1 MGRVRAASH
10 PGKIVKLLSG
20 LRRFSTRYKRTLTV
34 STVSAVTVGV
44 VSGALLYPGFAT
56 AEVDLNDGGVWV
68 TNRNTGMVGHLNYQS
83 RLLDGG
89 YAANSDGFDVI
100 QDQAVVFNINT
111 DQSKISPVD
120 VANVVRGTE
129 VQLPG
134 SAIVAMGG
142 DTAAVTD
149 RAGGAV
155 WITTVG
161 NLGAFSDQETDPV
174 VTGSSGVI
182 AAVSSNNGVLVA
194 EPGAGTIS
202 TYAVAPDGTY
212 GEPEVIEAEVLKGFG
227 DAQIAAVGD
236 QAVVFDG
243 ESGQLVLPDGEVVVL
258 PDAQDGRLQQSGP
271 AGSFAVVATPT
282 SLIKQPLSGGDPV
295 VMPLD
300 GNGIP
305 VAPVQLDRCVHAAWA
320 GAAIYVRDCADDA
333 NDRREDI
340 PGLGAESELVF
351 RVNRSVVVLNDINAG
366 DVWLVLQNMQLVD
379 NWGDIIPPKQ
389 DSDEEDEESAS
400 DNPVNTLPDRSG
412 ENRPPVAEDDS
423 YGARAGRTTILNVL
437 TNDSD
442 PDGDLLTTT
451 LTGEQPAAGNVQ
463 PIYNGAGLQIVVPA
477 DAPVGTHTFSY
488 EVADGRGGSDTAQVA
503 VDVRAAD
510 SNEPPKPMRPT
521 KILVEEGKSVS
532 QNILSSWTDPDGDD
546 LFLVSA
552 EPTPDGDQVRTR
564 SDGLLTFRDV
574 GKGQGVK
581 EVSIVVSDGRDEVS
595 GVISFDVRAA
605 GTLAPVV
612 NFDHFTATVG
622 QESQL
627 TPLQNDLDPAGGQL
641 SLAKAELTG
650 GEGTV
655 TPDYDTGTIAFTPE
669 AAGTY
674 YVEYLV
680 TNGPQ
685 SASGLIRVDA
695 KAEGAEGAP
704 IAVRDV
710 ALLPRNGDVLVDV
723 LDNDSDPSGGV
734 LVVQS
739 VDVPAGSPLDVAVLD
754 HNVLRIH
761 DVRNLSEQT
770 TITYTISNGKASAT
784 GEVSVLS
791 VEGPETLLPPQANSD
806 EVTVRAGDV
815 VNIPVLDNDTH
826 PNGDEL
832 TLNPVLAQ
840 GIDLADGRVFAS
852 ENSLRF
858 IAGPTAKTVYAIY
871 EVLDSTGQTDS
882 AEVRINIRPLDE
894 RNTPPVPSNLD
905 ARVIAGSTVRIP
917 VPLDGIDADGDSS
930 FLTGIDVAPTM
941 GAAVPGPNY
950 IDFTASA
957 TGAGTDAFTYTVR
970 DRLGLENSGTVQV
983 GIAPAAEANQKP
995 IAVNDGVILRPGR
1008 AIAVDALRN
1017 DSDPDGDPIALDP
1030 DGINASPEEMAP
1042 EVVEGRVL
1050 FTAPQ
1055 AEGAFNVRYGVADDR
1070 GASANG
1076 NINVTVDQNAPLLLP
1091 IARDDRVEVP
1101 ETRGQTAVDVPVLKN
1116 DEDPDGV
1123 AEDLVVSVDAANVTA
1138 AVGAENVVRIEL
1150 TAEPQS
1156 IPYTVEDIDGGVATA
1171 VIWVPGLSEQVPTL
1185 ISDAPIDVQAGE
1197 ELALDLRE
1205 LVEVREGRT
1214 PRLTVTEKVT
1224 AIGTS
1229 NANDWAVDPNNLRYA
1244 ADVNYA
1250 GKGSITFEVTDGT
1263 GPDDPE
1269 GLSSTLTVLTNV
1281 IPAEESP
1288 NVPPTLNSGSLEVAV
1303 AEAAVSLDLVG
1314 LASDPNPEDTLEFS
1328 LTGDQP
1334 AGFEVSFDGSV
1345 LSAAAAD
1352 NSEAGLTGVVG
1363 ISVTDGEDSASS
1375 SVALTVLASNRP
1387 LPVAND
1393 DEVSDAVQGEPVPV
1407 DVLANDVNPFPEEPL
1422 RIVDVVAD
1430 GNGSVSQ
1437 QGESVLVTPSETF
1450 VGTMTVQYTVE
1461 DKTGDQS
1468 RLATGQITLT
1478 VKGKPGAPSTPVVE
1492 STRNKSVV
1500 LSWDPPSDNGSPIT
1514 GYLVRS
1520 NNGFTQECPA
1530 TTCTLAGLT
1539 NNVEYVFTVTAA
1551 NDIGTSDPSP
1561 ESAVARPDT
1570 QPGQPAPPTLVFGDG
1585 SLTVDWVPPANEGS
1599 PIEGYDL
1606 QISPAPPNGAVQRSA
1621 AGGPLTWEGLENG
1634 TAYKVRV
1641 QARNAAPDPSEW
1653 SDYSAS
1659 EIPAGLPGTPAA
1671 PTTTRAQSLGPE
1683 SQLVVDWTDVIPNGA
1698 PVTKYQVQEYRGG
1711 ELQRTLPEVQSSE
1724 QTIVAANAEA
1734 DYSYSVRAYNKAGW
1748 TEYGAQSAPRRAVG
1762 SPSAPSDVT
1771 LTETRTGGEG
1781 RHLQINFSELSTE
1794 QRNGARA
1801 SEVNYQATFNGR
1813 QMAVRPGQEV
1823 GGFTNGTPV
1832 TATVTAVVNSDGAN
1846 YSSTPATSNQV
1857 NPFGSPGTPT
1867 ASGQNGAQNENS
1879 VTFNWGPP
1887 NTGVHDVKQVQI
1899 SIDGGAWQNVANS
1912 GTRRVSGGFEQQ
1924 HDIRVR
1930 SLNSRNDAGAIATA
1944 RATAG
1949 KEQPSQLPTR
1959 LHDRMGRSCTDPAN
1973 RSTYNPDEFTC
1984 EGVGGN
1990 NPPWFYPEHQFTVG
2004 CWMPKPNALGDVV
2017 PWYRIVAGPR
2027 NVGRYVDA
2035 GHTTVG
2041 PPNQSGLPRC

>member
-1 MGRVRAASH
+1 MNRGLDR
-10 PGKIVKLLSG
+10 
-20 LRRFSTRYKRTLTV
+20 LRRFSTRHKRALSV
-34 STVSAVTVGV
+34 STASAVSIAVVG
-44 VSGALLYPGFAT
+44 GALLYPGFAT

-83 RLLDGG
+83 WLLDGG
-89 YAANSDGFDVI
+89 YAANSDSFDII
-100 QDQAVVFNINT
+100 QDQATVFNINS
-111 DQSKISPVD
+111 DQSKVSPVD

-134 SAIVAMGG
+134 SAAVAMGG
-142 DTAAVTD
+142 TTAAVTD

-155 WITTVG
+155 WITTVQ
-161 NLGAFSDQETDPV
+161 NLAAFSDQETEPV
-174 VTGSSGVI
+174 VTGSSGAV
-182 AAVSSNNGVLVA
+182 AAVSSNNRVVVA
-194 EPGAGTIS
+194 DPGPATVS
-202 TYAVAPDGTY
+202 TYVVAADGTY
-212 GEPEVIEAEVLKGFG
+212 EEPVVVEAEALGTFG

-236 QAVVFDG
+236 QPVVFDG
-243 ESGQLVLPDGEVVVL
+243 ESGQLILPDGEPVTL
-258 PDAQDGRLQQSGP
+258 PDAVGGRLQHSGP

-282 SLIKQPLSGGDPV
+282 SLIKQPLAGGDPV
-295 VMPLD
+295 ITPLD
-300 GNGIP
+300 ATGVP
-305 VAPVQLDRCVHAAWA
+305 ASPVQLDGCVHAAWA
-320 GAAIYVRDCADDA
+320 GVSVYVRDCADDA
-333 NDRREDI
+333 SDQRQDI
-340 PGLGAESELVF
+340 PELGAESELVF
-351 RVNRSVVVLNDINAG
+351 RVNRSVVVLNDVNAG

-379 NWGDIIPPKQ
+379 NWGDIIPPK
-389 DSDEEDEESAS
+389 DESDDEDQESAS
-400 DNPVNTLPDRSG
+400 ENPVNTLPDRTG

-423 YGARAGRTTILNVL
+423 YGAREGKTSILNVVA
-437 TNDSD
+437 NDTD
-442 PDGDLLTTT
+442 PDGDLLTAR
-451 LTGEQPAAGNVQ
+451 LSGDQPAAGSVQ
-463 PIYNGAGLQIVVPA
+463 PIYNGAGLQVVVPA
-477 DAPVGTHTFSY
+477 DAPVGISTFAY
-488 EVADGRGGSDTAQVA
+488 EVEDGRGGTDAAQV
-503 VDVRAAD
+503 DVEVRGAD
-510 SNEPPKPMRPT
+510 TNEPPNPLRPT

-581 EVSIVVSDGRDEVS
+581 EVNIVVSDGREEVS
-595 GVISFDVRAA
+595 GVISFDVRAS
-605 GTLAPVV
+605 GTLPPVV
-612 NFDHFTATVG
+612 NFDHFTAVVG

-627 TPLQNDLDPAGGQL
+627 SPLQNDLDPAGGQL

-650 GEGTV
+650 GDAVV
-655 TPDYDTGTIAFTPE
+655 TPDYDTGTIAFTPNS
-669 AAGTY
+669 AGTY

-695 KAEGAEGAP
+695 KADGAEGAP
-704 IAVRDV
+704 VAVRDV

-723 LDNDSDPSGGV
+723 LGNDSDPGGGV

-739 VDVPAGSPLDVAVLD
+739 VEVPADSPVDVAILN

-770 TITYTISNGKASAT
+770 TITYTMSNGTASAT
-784 GEVSVLS
+784 GEVSVLP

-832 TLNPVLAQ
+832 TLSPVLAQ
-840 GIDLADGRVFAS
+840 GIDLADGRIFAS

-858 IAGPTAKTVYAIY
+858 VAGPTAKTVYAIY

-882 AEVRINIRPLDE
+882 AEVRINIRPLDAP
-894 RNTPPVPSNLD
+894 NTPPVPKNLD

-917 VPLDGIDADGDSS
+917 VPLDGIDADGDSA
-930 FLTGIDVAPTM
+930 FLAGIDVAPTM

-957 TGAGTDAFTYTVR
+957 AGAGTDTFTYTVR
-970 DRLGLENSGTVQV
+970 DRLGLENTGTIQV

-1030 DGINASPEEMAP
+1030 EALAGTPEEMAP

-1050 FTAPQ
+1050 FSAPQ
-1055 AEGAFNVRYGVADDR
+1055 TEGDFSVRYGIQDSR
-1070 GASANG
+1070 GGIAAG
-1076 NINVTVDQNAPLLLP
+1076 NISVTVDQNAPLLLP
-1091 IARDDRVEVP
+1091 IARDDRVESE

-1123 AEDLVVSVDAANVTA
+1123 AEDLVVRVDPAALTA
-1138 AVGAENVVRIEL
+1138 SVGAENAVRVEL
-1150 TAEPQS
+1150 TEQAQI

-1171 VIWVPGLSEQVPTL
+1171 VIWVPGLSEQYPTL

-1214 PRLTVTEKVT
+1214 PRLTVTEKVS

-1229 NANDWAVDPNNLRYA
+1229 NSNDWVVDPNNLRYA
-1244 ADVNYA
+1244 ADAGYA

-1281 IPAEESP
+1281 IPAAESP
-1288 NVPPTLNSGSLEVAV
+1288 NIPPSLDSGSLEVAV
-1303 AEAAVSLDLVG
+1303 AEPAVSLDLAG
-1314 LASDPNPEDTLEFS
+1314 LATDPNPEDTLEFS

-1334 AGFEVSFDGSV
+1334 AGFEVALNGSV
-1345 LSAAAAD
+1345 LSVAPGE

-1363 ISVTDGEDSASS
+1363 VSVSDGEETASS
-1375 SVALTVLASNRP
+1375 SVALAVLASNRP

-1393 DEVSDAVQGEPVPV
+1393 DEVPDAVQGEPVPV
-1407 DVLANDVNPFPEEPL
+1407 DVLANDVNPFQDEPL

-1437 QGESVLVTPSETF
+1437 QGDQVLVTPGESF

-1461 DKTGDQS
+1461 DKTADQS
-1468 RLATGQITLT
+1468 RLATGQIVLT

-1500 LSWDPPSDNGSPIT
+1500 LSWDPPADNGSPIT
-1514 GYLVRS
+1514 GYTVTS

-1530 TTCTLAGLT
+1530 TTCTLTGLT
-1539 NNVEYVFTVTAA
+1539 NNVEYVFTVTAT

-1570 QPGQPAPPTLVFGDG
+1570 QPAQPAPPTLVFGDG
-1585 SLTVDWVPPANEGS
+1585 SLTVSWTPPANEGS

-1621 AGGPLTWEGLENG
+1621 TGSPLTWEGLENG

-1641 QARNAAPDPSEW
+1641 QARNAAPEPSEW
-1653 SDYSAS
+1653 SDYSAA
-1659 EIPAGLPGTPAA
+1659 ETPAGLPGVPAA
-1671 PTTTRAQSLGPE
+1671 PTTTRAQDLGGE
-1683 SQLVVDWTDVIPNGA
+1683 SQLVVDWADVIPNGA
-1698 PVTKYQVQEYRGG
+1698 PVTKYHVQEFRGG
-1711 ELQRTLPEVQSSE
+1711 ALVRTLPEIQASE
-1724 QTIVAANAEA
+1724 QTLVVPNAEA

-1748 TEYGAQSAPRRAVG
+1748 TEYGAQSTPRRAVG
-1762 SPSAPSDVT
+1762 SPAAPSNVS
-1771 LTETRTGGEG
+1771 LKETRTNAEG
-1781 RHLQINFSELSTE
+1781 RHVQINFSELNAQ

-1801 SEVNYQATFNGR
+1801 SEVSYQATFNNR
-1813 QMAVRPGQEV
+1813 QMTVRPGQEI
-1823 GGFTNGTPV
+1823 GGFANGSAV
-1832 TATVTAVVNSDGAN
+1832 TATVTAIVNSDGAS
-1846 YSSTPATSNQV
+1846 YSSSPAASNQV
-1857 NPFGSPGTPT
+1857 SPHGSPGKPS
-1867 ASGQNGAQNENS
+1867 AGGQNGAQNENS

-1887 NTGVHDVKQVQI
+1887 NAGAHDVKQIQI
-1899 SIDGGAWQNVANS
+1899 SIDGGGWQNVANS
-1912 GTRRVSGGFEQQ
+1912 GSRRVSGNFEQQ
-1924 HDIRVR
+1924 HEIRVR
-1930 SLNSRNDAGAIATA
+1930 SLNSREQAGAIASATA
-1944 RATAG
+1944 RAG
-1949 KEQPSQLPTR
+1949 KEQPSRLDTR
-1959 LHDRMGRSCTDPAN
+1959 LLGHMERSCTDPAN
-1973 RSTYNPDEFTC
+1973 RATYDPEEFTC

-1990 NPPWFYPEHQFTVG
+1990 NPPWFYAMHQFTVG
-2004 CWMPKPNALGDVV
+2004 CWISHTDGYGRTGQ
-2017 PWYRIVAGPR
+2017 WYRIVGGPR
-2027 NVGRYVDA
+2027 NVGRYIDA
-2035 GHTTVG
+2035 GHVTVG
-2041 PPNQSGLPRC
+2041 GPAQSKLPQC

>member
-1 MGRVRAASH
+1 M
-10 PGKIVKLLSG
+10 KLLNR
-20 LRRFSTRYKRTLTV
+20 LRRFSTRHKRALSV
-34 STVSAVTVGV
+34 STGSVISVAV

-89 YAANSDGFDVI
+89 YAANSDGFDII
-100 QDQAVVFNINT
+100 QDKSTVFNINT

-134 SAIVAMGG
+134 SAAVAIGG
-142 DTAAVTD
+142 STAAVTD
-149 RAGGAV
+149 LSGGAV
-155 WITTVG
+155 WITTTQ
-161 NLGAFSDQETDPV
+161 NLTAFSDQETEPV
-174 VTGSSGVI
+174 VTGATGVA
-182 AAVSSNNGVLVA
+182 AAVSVNDRVLVA
-194 EPGAGTIS
+194 DPKAGTVS
-202 TYAVAPDGTY
+202 SYAVAADGTY
-212 GEPEVIEAEVLKGFG
+212 AEPDVVDAEGLSGFG

-236 QAVVFDG
+236 KAVVLDG
-243 ESGQLVLPDGEVVVL
+243 ETGRLVLPGGETVTL
-258 PDAQDGRLQQSGP
+258 PDAEDSRLQQSGP
-271 AGSFAVVATPT
+271 AGSFAVVATPS
-282 SLIKQPLSGGDPV
+282 SLIRQPLNGGEPTVTPLDAKGVPAAPV
-295 VMPLD
+295 VLD
-300 GNGIP
+300 GC
-305 VAPVQLDRCVHAAWA
+305 LHAAWA
-320 GAAIYVRDCADDA
+320 GAAVYVRDCEDDTHDQR
-333 NDRREDI
+333 NDI
-340 PGLGAESELVF
+340 PELGAESELVF

-389 DSDEEDEESAS
+389 ESDEEDQESAS
-400 DNPVNTLPDRSG
+400 ENPVNTLPDRSG

-437 TNDSD
+437 ANDTD
-442 PDGDLLTTT
+442 PDGDLLTGS
-451 LTGEQPAAGNVQ
+451 LTGEQPPAGSVQ
-463 PIYNGAGLQIVVPA
+463 AIYNGAGLQIVVPP
-477 DAPVGTHTFSY
+477 DAPVGNSTFGY
-488 EVADGRGGSDTAQVA
+488 EVSDGRGGSDTAQVTI
-503 VDVRAAD
+503 DVRSAE
-510 SNEPPKPMRPT
+510 SNEPPNPLRPT

-532 QNILSSWTDPDGDD
+532 QNILSNWTDPDGDD

-581 EVSIVVSDGRDEVS
+581 EVKIVVSDGRQEVS
-595 GVISFDVRAA
+595 GVVSFDVRAS

-612 NFDHFTATVG
+612 NFDHFTAVVG

-627 TPLQNDLDPAGGQL
+627 SPLQNDLDPAGGQL
-641 SLAKAELTG
+641 SLAKAEVAG
-650 GEGTV
+650 SEAAV

-695 KAEGAEGAP
+695 KVEGTEGAP

-723 LDNDSDPSGGV
+723 LGNDSDPAGGV

-739 VDVPAGSPLDVAVLD
+739 VDVPADSPLEVAVLD

-761 DVRNLSEQT
+761 DVRSLNQQT
-770 TITYTISNGKASAT
+770 TITYTVSNGKATAT

-840 GIDLADGRVFAS
+840 GVELADGRIFAS

-858 IAGPTAKTVYAIY
+858 VAGPTAKTVYAIY

-894 RNTPPVPSNLD
+894 QNTPPVPKNLD

-917 VPLDGIDADGDSS
+917 VPLDGIDADGDSA
-930 FLTGIDVAPTM
+930 FLAGIDAAPEM

-957 TGAGTDAFTYTVR
+957 AGGGTDTFTYTVR
-970 DRLGLENSGTVQV
+970 DRLGLENTGTVQV

-995 IAVNDGVILRPGR
+995 IAINDGVILRPGR

-1017 DSDPDGDPIALDP
+1017 DSDPDGDPVALNP
-1030 DGINASPEEMAP
+1030 DALTATPGEMSP

-1055 AEGAFNVRYGVADDR
+1055 AEGDFSVRYGVSDDR

-1091 IARDDRVEVP
+1091 IARDDRVEAA
-1101 ETRGQTAVDVPVLKN
+1101 ETRGQTAIDVPVLKN

-1123 AEDLVVSVDAANVTA
+1123 AEDLLVAVDASYVTA
-1138 AVGAENVVRIEL
+1138 SVRADNQVRVEL
-1150 TAEPQS
+1150 TAEAQT

-1171 VIWVPGLSEQVPTL
+1171 VIWVPGLSEQYPTL
-1185 ISDAPIDVQAGE
+1185 ISDAAIDVSAGE

-1214 PRLTVTEKVT
+1214 PRLTVSEKVS

-1229 NANDWAVDPNNLRYA
+1229 NANDWVVDPNNLRYA
-1244 ADVNYA
+1244 ADIDYA

-1269 GLSSTLTVLTNV
+1269 GLSATLTILTNV
-1281 IPAEESP
+1281 IPAAET
-1288 NVPPTLNSGSLEVAV
+1288 NFPPTLDSGSLEAAIAEPAV
-1303 AEAAVSLDLVG
+1303 TLDLAG

-1328 LTGDQP
+1328 VSGDRP
-1334 AGFEVSFDGSV
+1334 AGFDVSFDGSV
-1345 LSAAAAD
+1345 LSVAAGDGAAV
-1352 NSEAGLTGVVG
+1352 GTTGTVG
-1363 ISVTDGEDSASS
+1363 ISVTDGEETVSS
-1375 SVALTVLASNRP
+1375 SVALTVLASSRP

-1393 DEVSDAVQGEPVPV
+1393 DDVPDAVQGETVTV
-1407 DVLANDVNPFPEEPL
+1407 DVLGNDVNPFPETPL
-1422 RIVDVVAD
+1422 RIIDVIAD

-1437 QGESVLVTPSETF
+1437 QGSSVLVTPADSF
-1450 VGTMTVQYTVE
+1450 VGNMTVQYTVQ
-1461 DKTGDQS
+1461 DKTGELS
-1468 RLATGQITLT
+1468 RVATAQILLT
-1478 VKGKPGAPSTPVVE
+1478 VKGKPGTPSTPVVE

-1500 LSWDPPSDNGSPIT
+1500 LSWDPPADNGSQIT
-1514 GYLVRS
+1514 GYTVTG
-1520 NNGFTQECPA
+1520 NNGFSQECPA
-1530 TTCTLAGLT
+1530 TTCTLTGLT
-1539 NNVEYVFTVTAA
+1539 NNVEYVFSVTATNA
-1551 NDIGTSDPSP
+1551 IGTSDPSP

-1570 QPGQPAPPTLVFGDG
+1570 QPAQPAPPTLVFGDG
-1585 SLTVDWVPPANEGS
+1585 SLTVNWTPPANEGS

-1621 AGGPLTWEGLENG
+1621 SSSPLIWEGLENG

-1641 QARNAAPDPSEW
+1641 QARNAAPEPSDW
-1653 SDYSAS
+1653 SDYSAA
-1659 EIPAGLPGTPAA
+1659 ETPAGLPGTPAA
-1671 PTTTRAQSLGPE
+1671 PTTTRAQSLGSE
-1683 SQLVVDWTDVIPNGA
+1683 SQLVVDWADVTPNGA
-1698 PVTKYQVQEYRGG
+1698 AVTKYQVQEFRGG
-1711 ELQRTLPEVQSSE
+1711 ALVRTLPEVQVSE
-1724 QTIVAANAEA
+1724 QTIVVPNAEA
-1734 DYSYSVRAYNKAGW
+1734 DYSYAVRAYNKAGW

-1762 SPSAPSDVT
+1762 SPAAPANVS
-1771 LTETRTGGEG
+1771 LAESRTAAEG
-1781 RHLQINFSELSTE
+1781 RHVVVNFSELSAE

-1801 SEVNYQATFNGR
+1801 SEVSYRANFSDGR
-1813 QMAVRPGQEV
+1813 QMGIRPGQEV
-1823 GGFTNGTPV
+1823 GGFPNGAAV
-1832 TATVTAVVNSDGAN
+1832 TATVTAIVNSDGAN
-1846 YSSTPATSNQV
+1846 YSSQPAGSNQV
-1857 NPFGSPGTPT
+1857 NPYGRPGTPN
-1867 ASGQNGAQNENS
+1867 ANARGGAEGVKR
-1879 VTFNWGPP
+1879 VTVSWGPP
-1887 NTGVHDVKQVQI
+1887 NLANNDVAQI
-1899 SIDGGAWQNVANS
+1899 QININGGGWQNVANS
-1912 GTRRVSGGFEQQ
+1912 GDRNVATNGYNEQVT
-1924 HDIRVR
+1924 IKVR
-1930 SLNSRNDAGAIATA
+1930 SLNSRG
-1944 RATAG
+1944 TAG
-1949 KEQPSQLPTR
+1949 NVAQASARSGAQPPPPPPPPPKEPGTWPITGGGQLSS
-1959 LHDRMGRSCTDPAN
+1959 RSCMDPQNGTNWTGSGCIGNHWLYAGETMQSN
-1973 RSTYNPDEFTC
+1973 CFITRSSGT
-1984 EGVGGN
+1984 
-1990 NPPWFYPEHQFTVG
+1990 
-2004 CWMPKPNALGDVV
+2004 
-2017 PWYRIVAGPR
+2017 WYRQQSGPNR
-2027 NVGRYVDA
+2027 DA
-2035 GHTTVG
+2035 NNNGLFLKGIHTTRG
-2041 PPNQSGLPRC
+2041 QAPPAGMPRC

>member
-1 MGRVRAASH
+1 MGV
-10 PGKIVKLLSG
+10 I
-20 LRRFSTRYKRTLTV
+20 
-34 STVSAVTVGV
+34 
-44 VSGALLYPGFAT
+44 SGALLYPGFAT

-68 TNRNTGMVGHLNYQS
+68 TNNNTGMVGHLNYQS

-89 YAANSDGFDVI
+89 YAANSDSFDII
-100 QDQAVVFNINT
+100 QDQATVFNINS
-111 DQSKISPVD
+111 DQSKVSPVD

-134 SAIVAMGG
+134 SAAVAMGG
-142 DTAAVTD
+142 TTAAVTD

-155 WITTVG
+155 WITTVQ
-161 NLGAFSDQETDPV
+161 NLAAFSDQETEPV
-174 VTGSSGVI
+174 VTGSSGVV
-182 AAVSSNNGVLVA
+182 AAVSSNNRVLVA
-194 EPGAGTIS
+194 DPSAATVS
-202 TYAVAPDGTY
+202 TYVVAPDGTY
-212 GEPEVIEAEVLKGFG
+212 EEPALVEAEALGSFG

-243 ESGQLVLPDGEVVVL
+243 ESGQLVLPGGEAVTL
-258 PDAQDGRLQQSGP
+258 PDAVGGRLQQSGP

-282 SLIKQPLSGGDPV
+282 SLIKQPLSGGDPIIT
-295 VMPLD
+295 PLD
-300 GNGIP
+300 STGVP
-305 VAPVQLDRCVHAAWA
+305 AAPVQLDGCVHAAWA
-320 GAAIYVRDCADDA
+320 GAAVYVRDCADDA
-333 NDRREDI
+333 SDQRQDI
-340 PGLGAESELVF
+340 PELGAESELVF
-351 RVNRSVVVLNDINAG
+351 RVNRSVVVLNDVNAG

-379 NWGDIIPPKQ
+379 NWGDIIPPK
-389 DSDEEDEESAS
+389 DESDDEDQESAS
-400 DNPVNTLPDRSG
+400 ENPVNTLPDRTG
-412 ENRPPVAEDDS
+412 ENRPPVAEDDT
-423 YGARAGRTTILNVL
+423 YGARAGRTTILNVVA
-437 TNDSD
+437 NDTD
-442 PDGDLLTTT
+442 PDGDLLTST
-451 LTGEQPAAGNVQ
+451 LTGEPPAAGSVQ
-463 PIYNGAGLQIVVPA
+463 PIYNGAGLQIVVPPNA
-477 DAPVGTHTFSY
+477 TPGNSTFTY
-488 EVADGRGGSDTAQVA
+488 EVSDGRGGSDSAQVTL
-503 VDVRAAD
+503 DIRGAD
-510 SNEPPKPMRPT
+510 SNEPPNALRST

-532 QNILSSWTDPDGDD
+532 QNILSSWMDPDGDD

-581 EVSIVVSDGRDEVS
+581 EVNIVVSDGREEVS

-612 NFDHFTATVG
+612 NFDHFTAVVG

-627 TPLQNDLDPAGGQL
+627 SPLQNDLDPAGGQL

-650 GEGTV
+650 GDAV
-655 TPDYDTGTIAFTPE
+655 ATPDYDTGTIAFTPN

-723 LDNDSDPSGGV
+723 LGNDSDPSGGV

-739 VDVPAGSPLDVAVLD
+739 VDVPAGSPLEVAVLD

-770 TITYTISNGKASAT
+770 TITYTISNGTASAT

-791 VEGPETLLPPQANSD
+791 VEGPETPLPPQANSD

-840 GIDLADGRVFAS
+840 GIDLGDGRIFAS

-858 IAGPTAKTVYAIY
+858 VAGTTAKTVYAIY

-894 RNTPPVPSNLD
+894 RNTPPVPKNLD

-930 FLTGIDVAPTM
+930 FLTGIDAAPTM
-941 GAAVPGPNY
+941 GAAIPGPNY

-957 TGAGTDAFTYTVR
+957 TGAGTDTFTYTVR
-970 DRLGLENSGTVQV
+970 DRLGLENTGTIQV

-1030 DGINASPEEMAP
+1030 EGVTATPEEMAP

-1050 FTAPQ
+1050 FSAPQ
-1055 AEGAFNVRYGVADDR
+1055 AEGDFSVRYSVADDR

-1091 IARDDRVEVP
+1091 IARDDRVEVT

-1123 AEDLVVSVDAANVTA
+1123 AEDLEVSVDPADATA
-1138 AVGAENVVRIEL
+1138 AVGAENVVRVEL
-1150 TAEPQS
+1150 TPEPQS
-1156 IPYTVEDIDGGVATA
+1156 IPYSVEDIDGGVATA
-1171 VIWVPGLSEQVPTL
+1171 VIWVPGLSEQYPTL
-1185 ISDAPIDVQAGE
+1185 ISNAPIDVQAGE

-1229 NANDWAVDPNNLRYA
+1229 NANDWVVDPNNLRYA
-1244 ADVNYA
+1244 ADADYA

-1281 IPAEESP
+1281 IAAEESP
-1288 NVPPTLNSGSLEVAV
+1288 NFPPTLDSGSLEVAI
-1303 AEAAVSLDLVG
+1303 AEPAVTLDLAG
-1314 LASDPNPEDTLEFS
+1314 LAADQNPEDTLEFS
-1328 LTGDQP
+1328 LTGEQP
-1334 AGFEVSFDGSV
+1334 AGFDISFAGSV
-1345 LSAAAAD
+1345 LTVAAQDGA
-1352 NSEAGLTGVVG
+1352 EVGTTGTIG
-1363 ISVTDGEDSASS
+1363 ISVTDGEDTANSL
-1375 SVALTVLASNRP
+1375 VALTVLASSRP
-1387 LPVAND
+1387 VPVAND
-1393 DEVSDAVQGEPVPV
+1393 DEVPDAVQGEPVTV
-1407 DVLANDVNPFPEEPL
+1407 DVLTNDVNPFPEEPL
-1422 RIVDVVAD
+1422 RIVDVIAD

-1437 QGESVLVTPSETF
+1437 QGDSVLVTPGESF
-1450 VGTMTVQYTVE
+1450 VGNMTVQYTIE
-1461 DKTGDQS
+1461 DKTGELS
-1468 RLATGQITLT
+1468 RVATAQILLT
-1478 VKGKPGAPSTPVVE
+1478 VKGKPGVPSTPVVE

-1500 LSWDPPSDNGSPIT
+1500 LSWDPPADNGSPIT
-1514 GYLVRS
+1514 GYTVTS

-1530 TTCTLAGLT
+1530 TTCTLTRLT
-1539 NNVEYVFTVTAA
+1539 NNVEYVFTVTAT

-1570 QPGQPAPPTLVFGDG
+1570 QPAQPAPPALVFGDG
-1585 SLTVDWVPPANEGS
+1585 SLTVSWTPPANEGS
-1599 PIEGYDL
+1599 PVEGYDL

-1621 AGGPLTWEGLENG
+1621 TGSPLTWEGLENG

-1653 SDYSAS
+1653 SDYSAA

-1671 PTTTRAQSLGPE
+1671 PTTTRADSVGTE
-1683 SQLVVDWTDVIPNGA
+1683 SQLVVDWADVAPNGDT
-1698 PVTKYQVQEYRGG
+1698 VTKYQVQEFRGG
-1711 ELQRTLPEVQSSE
+1711 ALVRTLPEVQASE
-1724 QTIVAANAEA
+1724 QTIVVPNAEA
-1734 DYSYSVRAYNKAGW
+1734 DYSYAVRAYNKAGW

-1762 SPSAPSDVT
+1762 SPEAPQAPSLV
-1771 LTETRTGGEG
+1771 ETNTGGAGETVTISF
-1781 RHLQINFSELSTE
+1781 QEIAAS

-1801 SEVNYQATFNGR
+1801 SEVSYVAEFSNGKVVNG
-1813 QMAVRPGQEV
+1813 VRNGQNV
-1823 GGFTNGTPV
+1823 GGFPNGSNV
-1832 TATVTAVVNSDGAN
+1832 WAVVRAVATTDGSS
-1846 YSSTPATSNQV
+1846 YSSANSARSTTVVPYGKPLAPRASSGKSAQGDMEVHFDWSARRDNGRPVVEVQHRKLNPATSWVSRGTSGNVSYKVGDYGDQETV
-1857 NPFGSPGTPT
+1857 EFKACDSTGQCSESTIVSGNAGNAPAPTTWDITAGGPGLDASSRTCMDGLGGTNWRPN
-1867 ASGQNGAQNENS
+1867 ASGDAKCSGNHWLYDRQTIVSNCFRYLYTNGEAWYRQQS
-1879 VTFNWGPP
+1879 GP
-1887 NTGVHDVKQVQI
+1887 NTDAMNNGLFVRGD
-1899 SIDGGAWQNVANS
+1899 
-1912 GTRRVSGGFEQQ
+1912 TTTEGFSPPQ
-1924 HDIRVR
+1924 
-1930 SLNSRNDAGAIATA
+1930 GM
-1944 RATAG
+1944 
-1949 KEQPSQLPTR
+1949 PS
-1959 LHDRMGRSCTDPAN
+1959 C
-1973 RSTYNPDEFTC
+1973 
-1984 EGVGGN
+1984 
-1990 NPPWFYPEHQFTVG
+1990 
-2004 CWMPKPNALGDVV
+2004 
-2017 PWYRIVAGPR
+2017 
-2027 NVGRYVDA
+2027 
-2035 GHTTVG
+2035 
-2041 PPNQSGLPRC
+2041 